1 MLDVKAKNKITSK
14 TTSIWR
20 KEIYYMKVKCHI
32 KLFKDLINPPP
43 RSGEGII
50 GMHFV
55 CLSVRLL
62 SVCNISCPLYNLHM
76 H

>member
-32 KLFKDLINPPP
+32 KLF
-43 RSGEGII
+43 
-50 GMHFV
+50 
-55 CLSVRLL
+55 
-62 SVCNISCPLYNLHM
+62 
-76 H
+76 